1 MQAKQIQI
9 DDLLKKLDDTNLE
22 VERIKDEKDQEIA
35 ILQEGMDST
44 IQQLHEAQQVRIN
57 ISCNEH
63 SLKQLVNRLK
73 ALLIKQLMRRLTT
86 LFLTRGRN

>member
-57 ISCNEH
+57 TSCDEH
-63 SLKQLVNRLK
+63 H
-73 ALLIKQLMRRLTT
+73 
-86 LFLTRGRN
+86 